1 MTKSYAVEG
10 QISLSDVDGWCGKT
24 CQEHFQQIPA
34 ETSKKSSRKSSKSLS
49 RTLPMFLY
57 LTRGSGAS
65 RDASWV
71 TEKTDAL
78 FPSLGEFTMDSF
90 GEQPKSLMDECCQE
104 GLHKDV
110 SVSHLSQILEDS
122 ALPKYYLSVKACR
135 GILNRA
141 EKRGK
146 ELPKI
151 LKEALENQI
160 ARGDECL

>member
-57 LTRGSGAS
+57 LTRESGAS

-78 FPSLGEFTMDSF
+78 FPSVGDYMMHSF
-90 GEQPKSLMDECCQE
+90 GESPNE
-104 GLHKDV
+104 GNE
-110 SVSHLSQILEDS
+110 SHLSQILEDS

-160 ARGDECL
+160 ARGDECP